1 MSDTSFRTWMKGLS
15 KDNGERAEW
24 AILLRWMLEA
34 EFQDQQKI
42 DRRYTGK
49 KILID
54 RTSHRFE
61 DATVPEKRA
70 VYGLFH
76 HCQKE
81 SDGCLLIDD
90 VPVWLLTYETPN
102 QASSTGRR
110 ADLVG
115 LTKDGGLVVF
125 EGKLGKNSY
134 PPISAVLE
142 GLDYLSCLMS
152 DSNFKKLILD
162 FRELKKKLPVPEGFE
177 KIEPKRSACPMVIVL
192 ADSVYFDFY
201 DKSKRGPGWREMLK
215 YGKRKTSVS
224 IRFAI
229 AKLDSKDSQK
239 SFSTEVSWL
248 T

>member
-1 MSDTSFRTWMKGLS
+1 MSDTTFRTWMKRLS
-15 KDNGERAEW
+15 NDNGERAEW
-24 AILLRWMLEA
+24 ALLLRWMLEA
-34 EFQDQQKI
+34 EFEVQQRI
-42 DRRYTGK
+42 DRPYNGER
-49 KILID
+49 ILID
-54 RTSHRFE
+54 RTSHKFE
-61 DATVPEKRA
+61 SATVREKRA
-70 VYGLFH
+70 IYGLFH

-81 SDGCLLIDD
+81 SGGCLLIDD

-102 QASSTGRR
+102 QGSSRGRR

-152 DSNFKKLILD
+152 DSNFKKLISE
-162 FRELKKKLPVPEGFE
+162 FHELKKKLPAPEGFE
-177 KIEPKRSACPMVIVL
+177 KTKPNRSACPMVIVL
-192 ADSVYFDFY
+192 ADSVYFKHY
-201 DKSKRGPGWREMLK
+201 DKSKRCPGWREMNK
-215 YGKRKTSVS
+215 YGTRETSVS
-224 IRFAI
+224 IRFAT